1 MLSLPHFLTI
11 SLVSRAPKTE
21 QAGVKG
27 GAGGKPE
34 VREGPAPV
42 VPVGGEPLVGAGVGG
57 GDVGGL
63 PLVELSHCKPTG

>member
-1 MLSLPHFLTI
+1 MGEEGEI
-11 SLVSRAPKTE
+11 GAQETE

-57 GDVGGL
+57 GMWGGCRWW
-63 PLVELSHCKPTG
+63 S